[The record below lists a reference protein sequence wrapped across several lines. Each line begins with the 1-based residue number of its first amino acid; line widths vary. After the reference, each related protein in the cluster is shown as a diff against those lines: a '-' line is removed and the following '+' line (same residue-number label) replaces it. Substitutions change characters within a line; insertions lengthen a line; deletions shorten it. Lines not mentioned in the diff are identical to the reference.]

1 LGDLLFTAVN
11 IARHAAIDAEQ
22 CLRQMVDRFTARFQ
36 WMESEAARQNRPL
49 ESLSADEWE
58 ELWQQAKRA
67 VH

>member
-1 LGDLLFTAVN
+1 VVN

-36 WMESEAARQNRPL
+36 WMEAEAARREPFRWRA
-49 ESLSADEWE
+49 SPPDEWE
-58 ELWQQAKRA
+58 DLWQQAKRA